1 MWILIVIQL
10 TAASAT
16 ARSAMPTLYS
26 GVTFQEFSTKESCEK
41 VRALLGKP
49 DISTLHT
56 ADLDNVRSGILST
69 SCQPK

>member
-26 GVTFQEFSTKESCEK
+26 GVTFQEFTSRESCEN
-41 VRALLGKP
+41 VRALLDKP
-49 DISTLHT
+49 NVGATSTM
-56 ADLDNVRSGILST
+56 ALDNVRSGILST